1 MSGAGR
7 SLWPQALAEHTVFR
21 MDGESHA
28 GIGEKHQLLAVRGME
43 LIVVVQNEIRF
54 TSLAQAKRALS
65 SGDDYEANALL
76 YKVLTSEVLTFE
88 IKGIMVNPTGKL
100 LLVHGS
106 SEVVILLLPR
116 RSCLQSVGTDCGVKG
131 MRVGSFFHAP
141 KGCSPIA
148 QCGWHPRGQDGASLI
163 VLTADALLRE
173 YNVLR
178 DLEEP
183 QQTLECIPNAGR
195 RHSAYFAGDEDAA
208 CAVAFEF
215 GDTEL
220 VEQTA
225 NAAQASAS
233 WLLFTMFIL
242 TRSGDVWAL
251 CPFMPKSAS
260 LPRSIVNSLAQQQVP
275 NEYARRYLADLA
287 NQMQLQK
294 PTDADADMSFEQED
308 ASGSYA
314 ATVAV
319 NAPSSVPHRV
329 EPQGPFL
336 LQPAPIERSE
346 DQAPIASSMFFT
358 QIFEPDTPDYTL
370 DVLGIGNRDGS
381 VQLCILADRIL
392 PSWLTT
398 RSLIPKADKPAPLL
412 MVYESIMLPMSTLD
426 SSCESTHEQNV
437 LQFVRDPLYTNTV
450 FVTHNYGVHRIII
463 SWAETLLK
471 ATSTGND
478 AMIGALGTDFPHSQ
492 VTCIATTA
500 DTQHAMTQIVGS
512 ILLHDVYLSYT
523 FLAITFDMQ
532 LVAVEL
538 ELRAPT
544 DGSQTTSAE
553 MPIDPI
559 YASLLD
565 NEHFH
570 VPQFSATLD
579 TKQVSSE
586 PIKVTASTLRSLGST
601 AEQVRTQM
609 HSIVTGANVT
619 QNRLDRQVGE
629 LKRQIEQLSGIH
641 QRIQSLQSTSL
652 TDRLQ
657 RIERGQQS
665 TISRIDKLLQQLMDQ
680 HEPELSIH
688 EKRWLEELQRMSREF
703 GVNETKGA
711 SALEQLQ
718 KLQHQFQML
727 QPSFEQF
734 SELQHQNRRSPQH
747 LGTTQ
752 TQRIE
757 ELLGN
762 EAQLIAQ
769 ARAKI
774 LWMQQKL
781 SSR

>member
-1 MSGAGR
+1 MSDAGR
-7 SLWPQALAEHTVFR
+7 SPWPRALADHTVFR
-21 MDGESHA
+21 TERENHVEV
-28 GIGEKHQLLAVRGME
+28 GEKHQLLAVRGME

-65 SGDDYEANALL
+65 SGDNHEANALL

-88 IKGIMVNPTGKL
+88 IRGIMVNPTGKL
-100 LLVHGS
+100 LLVYGS
-106 SEVVILLLPR
+106 SELVILLLPR

-131 MRVGSFFHAP
+131 MRVGSYFHAP
-141 KGCSPIA
+141 KGCSPVA

-163 VLTADALLRE
+163 VLTEDALLRE

-183 QQTLECIPNAGR
+183 QQTLECIPDAGK
-195 RHSAYFAGDEDAA
+195 RHSAFFAGDEDAA

-220 VEQTA
+220 IEQTPD
-225 NAAQASAS
+225 AARAPAC
-233 WLLFTMFIL
+233 WLLFTLFIL

-260 LPRSIVNSLAQQQVP
+260 LPRSIVNRLAQENMP
-275 NEYARRYLADLA
+275 NEYARRYLADLT
-287 NQMQLQK
+287 NQMQLQQH
-294 PTDADADMSFEQED
+294 TDVDMSFEQED
-308 ASGSYA
+308 ISEIYP

-329 EPQGPFL
+329 APQGPFL
-336 LQPAPIERSE
+336 MQPAPIERSE
-346 DQAPIASSMFFT
+346 DEASIASSMFFT
-358 QIFEPDTPDYTL
+358 QIFELDTPDSTL
-370 DVLGIGNRDGS
+370 DVLGIGNCDGS

-392 PSWLTT
+392 PSWITT
-398 RSLIPKADKPAPLL
+398 RFLIPKTDKPAPLL
-412 MVYESIMLPMSTLD
+412 MVYESIMLPTSTLD
-426 SSCESTHEQNV
+426 SDHDSTHERNV
-437 LQFVRDPLYTNTV
+437 VQFVRDPLYTNTV
-450 FVTHNYGVHRIII
+450 FVTHSWGVHRIII

-478 AMIGALGTDFPHSQ
+478 AMAGALGTEFPHSQ

-500 DTQHAMTQIVGS
+500 QTQHDMTQIVGS

-523 FLAITFDMQ
+523 FLAITLDMQ

-538 ELRAPT
+538 ELRAPS
-544 DGSQTTSAE
+544 DETTSAE
-553 MPIDPI
+553 MLIDPM
-559 YASLLD
+559 YVSLLD
-565 NEHFH
+565 SERFD
-570 VPQFSATLD
+570 VPKFSATFD
-579 TKQVSSE
+579 AKQISSE

-601 AEQVRTQM
+601 AEQVRKQM

-619 QNRLDRQVGE
+619 QNRLNRQVGE
-629 LKRQIEQLSGIH
+629 LKRQIEQLNGIY

-652 TDRLQ
+652 ADRLQ
-657 RIERGQQS
+657 RIEHGQQV

-680 HEPELSIH
+680 HEPQLSIH

-734 SELQHQNRRSPQH
+734 SKLQHHNDRSSQH
-747 LGTTQ
+747 LGSAQ
-752 TQRIE
+752 SQRIE
-757 ELLGN
+757 KLLGN
-762 EAQLIAQ
+762 EAQLLAQ

-781 SSR
+781 TSR